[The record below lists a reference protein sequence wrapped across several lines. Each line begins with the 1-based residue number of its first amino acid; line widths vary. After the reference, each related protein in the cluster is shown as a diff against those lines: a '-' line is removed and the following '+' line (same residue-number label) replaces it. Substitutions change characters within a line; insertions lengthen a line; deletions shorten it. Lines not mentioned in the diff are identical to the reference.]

1 MSAPPGRATPTCAS
15 VAADRLGVLARRSTR
30 SPRPGVLARPS
41 TRSPRPADHCV
52 LACDRL
58 RGYSPRMRLTA
69 TRRAIAA
76 LLAVW
81 FTLVSV
87 DPMWLHACPMHGG
100 APTRLAYDG
109 ALRGAQPQQ
118 SGHDH
123 HTERSAP
130 QPSHDDG
137 HSCLCL
143 GDCPSGGS
151 APLPAMAAALPTQD
165 IVGAPTSPSVFWR
178 VHRAAWLAY
187 LLPYAHAPPT
197 ALS

>member
-1 MSAPPGRATPTCAS
+1 
-15 VAADRLGVLARRSTR
+15 
-30 SPRPGVLARPS
+30 
-41 TRSPRPADHCV
+41 
-52 LACDRL
+52 
-58 RGYSPRMRLTA
+58 MRLTA

-100 APTRLAYDG
+100 GSLRVENHG
-109 ALRGAQPQQ
+109 ALDAAGPQ
-118 SGHDH
+118 HAAH
-123 HTERSAP
+123 HGTTERSAP
-130 QPSHDDG
+130 ETPHEG
-137 HSCLCL
+137 HTCLCL
-143 GDCPSGGS
+143 GDCQSGGS
-151 APLPAMAAALPTQD
+151 APLPATAASVPTDD
-165 IVGAPTSPSVFWR
+165 IVGAPASPPVFWR

>member
-1 MSAPPGRATPTCAS
+1 
-15 VAADRLGVLARRSTR
+15 
-30 SPRPGVLARPS
+30 
-41 TRSPRPADHCV
+41 
-52 LACDRL
+52 
-58 RGYSPRMRLTA
+58 MRLTT

-100 APTRLAYDG
+100 VSLRVEHDG
-109 ALRGAQPQQ
+109 ALHAAAQSEQ
-118 SGHDH
+118 SGHGH

-130 QPSHDDG
+130 QPSHEG
-137 HSCLCL
+137 HGCLCL
-143 GDCPSGGS
+143 GDCQSGGS
-151 APLPAMAAALPTQD
+151 APLPAMAAALPTHE
-165 IVGAPTSPSVFWR
+165 IVGAPVSPPVFWR
-178 VHRAAWLAY
+178 IHRAAWLAY